1 MKTYL
6 LYSLA
11 ALFEIA
17 GCFAFWAWWRLEKPV
32 LWLAPGLV
40 SLALFAW
47 VLTLVPSDAAG
58 RTYAAYGAIYILASI
73 VWLAMVENRMPDR
86 WDIIGTAVCLIGGAI
101 ILFGPRSA

>member
-73 VWLAMVENRMPDR
+73 VWLATVENRMPDR
-86 WDIIGTAVCLIGGAI
+86 WDIIGTAVCLTGGAI

>member
-17 GCFAFWAWWRLEKPV
+17 GCFSFWAWWRLEKPV
-32 LWLAPGLV
+32 LWLAPGMV

-47 VLTLVPSDAAG
+47 VLTFVPSDAAG
-58 RTYAAYGAIYILASI
+58 RTYAAYGSIYILASI
-73 VWLAMVENRMPDR
+73 LWLATVESRMPDR
-86 WDIIGTAVCLIGGAI
+86 WDLIGTAVCLIGGAI